1 MTVKTLKE
9 IDNFDDFYEEA
20 TANYTN
26 KYIMNY
32 LDSLKADASETT
44 IQKFMNLLNRAFPE
58 ESTPT
63 WAEVT
68 EFLEVSLEVFQFGT
82 TKV

>member
-1 MTVKTLKE
+1 MTIKTLKE

-44 IQKFMNLLNRAFPE
+44 IQKFMNLVSRAFPE

-68 EFLEVSLEVFQFGT
+68 EFLEASLEVFRFGT
-82 TKV
+82 TEV